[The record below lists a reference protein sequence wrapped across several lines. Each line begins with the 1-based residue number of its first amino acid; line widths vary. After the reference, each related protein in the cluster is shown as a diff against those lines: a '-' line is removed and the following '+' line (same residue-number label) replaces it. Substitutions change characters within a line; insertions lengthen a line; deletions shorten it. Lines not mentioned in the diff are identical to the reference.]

1 MSSEN
6 KKLKFFAKRD
16 GIILL
21 ILWNIIL
28 TVAIILLFVLGSASL
43 DESRSNDDVHQRVN
57 EDLTK
62 RIYDLEQKI
71 EE

>member
-21 ILWNIIL
+21 ILWNVIL

>member
-21 ILWNIIL
+21 ILWNVIL
-28 TVAIILLFVLGSASL
+28 TVAIILLLVLGSASL

>member
-1 MSSEN
+1 MLSEN

-21 ILWNIIL
+21 ILWNVIL

-43 DESRSNDDVHQRVN
+43 NESRSNDDVHQRVN

>member
-21 ILWNIIL
+21 ILWNVIL

-43 DESRSNDDVHQRVN
+43 NESRSNDDVHQRVN